1 MSTLI
6 YSQYINFFLK
16 LDKSKPAN
24 LIKFN
29 VGNEF
34 AVNLFKNKLIKYT
47 DIYKIIRKVVS
58 LNLNSPLNSI
68 KDVINYHE
76 KLKKLKY
83 IFRIFYSL
91 TIFLI
96 ISLNAS
102 SNEIII
108 EVKGNNFT
116 DESAIFALIEN
127 PGDYF

>member
-1 MSTLI
+1 MSVPILNFLMISNKKLKKNIHNLELNLNENLEFSDVNFDIFPI
-6 YSQYINFFLK
+6 YKFFLK

-76 KLKKLKY
+76 KIEKKIK
-83 IFRIFYSL
+83 I
-91 TIFLI
+91 
-96 ISLNAS
+96 
-102 SNEIII
+102 
-108 EVKGNNFT
+108 
-116 DESAIFALIEN
+116 
-127 PGDYF
+127 YFQNIL